1 MLVAMKEFFFEA
13 VCETK
18 IVVGN
23 NFLIALHLSE
33 IDFSVG
39 VIGAVETK

>member
-1 MLVAMKEFFFEA
+1 MLVTTKEFFFEA

-23 NFLIALHLSE
+23 IFLIALHLSD
-33 IDFSVG
+33 IDLSDG
-39 VIGAVETK
+39 VIGAVETR